1 MKRPPVV
8 RHVAIIID
16 ASKPYDRKVIRGV
29 GAYARQTGNWSLYV
43 EEDPLQKL
51 PDLRAWQ
58 GDGIIANFD
67 DPRVAAAVRDVQT
80 PVVGVGG
87 GFGWYRPQDR
97 FPYFVTDSQAIARL
111 AASHLI
117 ERGFTRLAYCGLPAT
132 RINGW
137 SRIRAA
143 AFQACAREAGLVCH
157 AFTGRYGT
165 ARRWRQLQVELSAWI
180 ASLPKPIGMM
190 ACDDS
195 RARHVLEACR
205 CLGVLVPEQVA
216 VVGVDNDETI
226 CELTDP
232 PLSSVDQG
240 AHRLGHQAAVM
251 LDQMMSGRRVAR
263 RCHYTLPEHVVSR
276 LSTDVLAM
284 DNADIAH
291 AVRFIRQHACE
302 GIRVTDVVA
311 AVGLS
316 RSTLERQFRSVM
328 HRTIH
333 EESERIR
340 LERARQLLRG
350 NELTLKQIAART
362 GFRHLT
368 YFNRIFRL
376 RTGQTPAAYRRAPLE
391 TEG

>member
-1 MKRPPVV
+1 MPKPPAI

-16 ASKPYDRKVIRGV
+16 ASKPYDRKVIRGI
-29 GAYARQTGNWSLYV
+29 GSYARQAGNWSLYV

-51 PDLRAWQ
+51 PDLRTWR
-58 GDGIIANFD
+58 GHGIIANLD
-67 DPRVAAAVRDVQT
+67 DRHVAQAVAGLET

-87 GFGWYRPQDR
+87 GFGWYKPEERI
-97 FPYFVTDSQAIARL
+97 PYFVTDSQAIARL
-111 AASHLI
+111 ASAHLI
-117 ERGFTRLAYCGLPAT
+117 ERGFTRLAYCGLPT
-132 RINGW
+132 SRINGW

-143 AFQACAREAGLVCH
+143 AFQAAAKEAGC
-157 AFTGRYGT
+157 ACYTFTGCYGS
-165 ARRWRQLQVELSAWI
+165 ARRWEQLQEELCAWI
-180 ASLPKPIGMM
+180 AALPKPIGLM

-205 CLGVLVPEQVA
+205 TLGILVPEQMA
-216 VVGVDNDETI
+216 VIGVDNDDTI
-226 CELTDP
+226 CELTNP

-240 AHRLGHQAAVM
+240 AHRLGYQAAAT
-251 LDQMMSGRRVAR
+251 LDKLISGRRVAR
-263 RCHYTLPEHVVSR
+263 RCHYTLPERVVSR
-276 LSTDVLAM
+276 LSTDVLAL
-284 DNADIAH
+284 DNADIAQ

-302 GIRVTDVVA
+302 GIRVHDVVA

-328 HRTIH
+328 QRTIH
-333 EESERIR
+333 EEIDRVR
-340 LERARQLLRG
+340 LERVKELLRS

-376 RTGQTPAAYRRAPLE
+376 RLGQTPAAYRRTLL
-391 TEG
+391 